1 MRDKLIPILNL
12 CVSFFLILYAAFIY
26 KTTYDITLVTIVLL
40 AACLVPVLHVVWNY
54 VKIKFEEY
62 EEQHSHHYHRG

>member
-40 AACLVPVLHVVWNY
+40 ATCLVPVLHVVWNY